1 MINGMPPMT
10 TPSHT
15 SSHRAAW
22 TVLVALVVV
31 ILVGTGSWFAF
42 TREAPAA
49 ARVALVAPSDTL
61 ARAPIGV
68 RVRVRVVN
76 TTAVQGLARR
86 ATAVLREFGYDVV
99 DFETGTVAPRATV
112 IIVHTGHPDWAA
124 RVQRALGVGVIETQ
138 TDSSR
143 VVDLSV
149 FVGRDWQPPS
159 LPLRP

>member
-1 MINGMPPMT
+1 MISGMPPLT
-10 TPSHT
+10 TPDHP
-15 SSHRAAW
+15 SSHRLAW
-22 TVLVALVVV
+22 TVAVAIIVVV
-31 ILVGTGSWFAF
+31 LVGTGSWFAL

-49 ARVALVAPSDTL
+49 GRAARAQPSDTL

-76 TTAVQGLARR
+76 TTAVPGLARR
-86 ATAVLREFGYDVV
+86 ATAVLRDFGYDVV
-99 DFETGTVAPRATV
+99 DFETGKVAPRATV

-124 RVQRALGVGVIETQ
+124 RVQRALGVGVVEAQ

-149 FVGRDWQPPS
+149 FVGSDWQPPS
-159 LPLRP
+159 QPLRP